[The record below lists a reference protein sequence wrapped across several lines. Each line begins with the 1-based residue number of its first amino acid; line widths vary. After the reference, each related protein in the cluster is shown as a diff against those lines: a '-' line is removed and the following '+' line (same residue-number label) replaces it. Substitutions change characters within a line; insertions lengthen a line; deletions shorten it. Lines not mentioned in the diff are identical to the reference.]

1 LSAESLQLHSLK
13 PREEGK
19 TSTTTLDEM
28 LLSSR
33 RFSDE
38 LPLSTNLVYLT
49 PPARSGLWWSKLT
62 HTATP
67 FEILLEEASCSA
79 STLASFPLLPPTFQS
94 QPKLAS
100 FLFLQTTSTSIP
112 ITETSSQHN
121 TFNMQN
127 FGAPAPPMTGRACYN
142 CTFSSLWALSTPLC
156 AMICPID
163 TCQQRLALRC

>member
-1 LSAESLQLHSLK
+1 VLLHNAARRQKLSGRANCQPNLCNYTSLK

-100 FLFLQTTSTSIP
+100 FFFCKPLQPLYQSP
-112 ITETSSQHN
+112 RLPHN
-121 TFNMQN
+121 TT
-127 FGAPAPPMTGRACYN
+127 PSTCRTSVPP
-142 CTFSSLWALSTPLC
+142 LP
-156 AMICPID
+156 P
-163 TCQQRLALRC
+163 